1 MAFSNLD
8 LDDIVGV
15 YWASGRRR
23 GQGQDVKSQ
32 GYSGRGCRMMSDLSQ
47 VVALFS
53 SSKGEEDLGEGWVED
68 VHGELFQV
76 MVEGAG
82 EKDVKD
88 WSRQQGEGGV
98 KGQAK

>member
-1 MAFSNLD
+1 M
-8 LDDIVGV
+8 
-15 YWASGRRR
+15 
-23 GQGQDVKSQ
+23 
-32 GYSGRGCRMMSDLSQ
+32 
-47 VVALFS
+47 LFGL
-53 SSKGEEDLGEGWVED
+53 GEEEKDLGEGGVED